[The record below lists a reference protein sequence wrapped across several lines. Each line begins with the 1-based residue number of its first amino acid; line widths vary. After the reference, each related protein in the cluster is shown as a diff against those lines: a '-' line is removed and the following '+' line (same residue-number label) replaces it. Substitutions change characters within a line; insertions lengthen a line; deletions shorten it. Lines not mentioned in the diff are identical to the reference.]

1 MGKEKISLTLH
12 ESQVR
17 EISDLQEEGYES
29 RSETVR
35 ALVDKGLAYDDVEA
49 ERDEIRRELLS
60 FDGMDDVVGYVRR
73 RQMLAGVP
81 IWRRIRWRITGVP
94 DEARDQ

>member
-1 MGKEKISLTLH
+1 MEKEKISLTLH

-17 EISDLQEEGYES
+17 EISDLQDEYGS
-29 RSETVR
+29 RSEAVR

-49 ERDEIRRELLS
+49 ERDELRQELRS

-73 RQMLAGVP
+73 RRLLTDVP

-94 DEARDQ
+94 DEDLGQ